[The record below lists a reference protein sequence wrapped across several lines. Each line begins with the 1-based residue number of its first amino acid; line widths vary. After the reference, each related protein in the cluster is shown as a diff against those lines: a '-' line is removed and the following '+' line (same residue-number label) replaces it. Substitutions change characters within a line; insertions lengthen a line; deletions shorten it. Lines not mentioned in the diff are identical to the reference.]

1 MAYYVSAIK
10 GRRKA
15 LAVGPFRR
23 HGDAL
28 ALVDRVRR
36 WADRHVH
43 DVDYFDTAWGTARN
57 RAGHPPGRLNEA
69 FGVMVDSAG
78 YIVTPAR

>member
-15 LAVGPFRR
+15 LALGPFRR

-28 ALVDRVRR
+28 AMVGWVRD
-36 WADRHVH
+36 WAVRHVR
-43 DVDYFDTAWGTARN
+43 DVDHFDTAWGTAHD
-57 RAGHPPGRLNEA
+57 RAGHDPGRLNEA
-69 FGVMVDSAG
+69 FGVMLDNAG